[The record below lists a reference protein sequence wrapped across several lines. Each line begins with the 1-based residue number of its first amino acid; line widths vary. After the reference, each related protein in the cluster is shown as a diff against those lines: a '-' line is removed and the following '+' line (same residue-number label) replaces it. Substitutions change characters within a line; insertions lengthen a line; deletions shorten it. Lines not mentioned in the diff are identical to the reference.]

1 MRRLDIREERRL
13 VLASMTTSSSLAPS
27 SNSGRIVEESRVR
40 RVSVVVPIYQGERT
54 LEALVEEIAPLT
66 SLRQTPKGL
75 LFRVTDVILV
85 NDGAIDDSTSVMTS
99 IASHYPFVTPLWLSR
114 NFGQHP
120 ATLAG
125 MASSTGDWV
134 ATVDEDGQF
143 NPADIAAMIDHAEE
157 SGAQLVYAQPINS
170 PPHGL
175 WRNLGSLAV
184 KTVGLGLVGSREIGR
199 FSSFRLIRGE
209 IARGLAAYCGQG
221 VYLDVALS
229 WVVGTSAF
237 YPVMLRPERGRAS
250 GYTLRR
256 LVAHFWRFLLT
267 AGTRPLRIIAVL
279 GALSTFAAVG
289 ISLYAMWQKL
299 AHAVP
304 IQGWTSL
311 VIVVSFFSG
320 LILFSLGVIAEF
332 LAVTLTMV
340 MGKPL
345 YLIVSRPDRSKR
357 S

>member
-1 MRRLDIREERRL
+1 
-13 VLASMTTSSSLAPS
+13 MTTVSSSVRLAEDPS
-27 SNSGRIVEESRVR
+27 VR

-54 LEALVEEIAPLT
+54 LEALVMEIGPLT
-66 SLRQTPKGL
+66 SLQHTPNGL
-75 LFRVTDVILV
+75 PFRVTDVILV

-157 SGAQLVYAQPINS
+157 SGAQLVYAQPINP
-170 PPHGL
+170 PPHGW

-184 KTVGLGLVGSREIGR
+184 KTLGLVLAGSREIGR

-229 WVVGTSAF
+229 WVVGKSAF
-237 YPVMLRPERGRAS
+237 CPVMLRPERGRVS
-250 GYTLRR
+250 GYTVRR
-256 LVAHFWRFLLT
+256 LIAHFWRFVLT

-279 GALSTFAAVG
+279 GTLSIFAAVG
-289 ISLYAMWQKL
+289 ISLYATWQKL
-299 AHAVP
+299 AHEVP

-320 LILFSLGVIAEF
+320 LILFSLGIIAEF
-332 LAVTLTMV
+332 LAVTLTMA
-340 MGKPL
+340 MGRPL
-345 YLIVSRPDRSKR
+345 YLIVSRPDRSKIAR
-357 S
+357 L

>member
-1 MRRLDIREERRL
+1 
-13 VLASMTTSSSLAPS
+13 MTTVSSSVRLAEDPS
-27 SNSGRIVEESRVR
+27 VR

-54 LEALVEEIAPLT
+54 LEALVMEIGPLT
-66 SLRQTPKGL
+66 SLQHTPNGL
-75 LFRVTDVILV
+75 PFRVTDVILV

-157 SGAQLVYAQPINS
+157 SGAQLVYAQPINP
-170 PPHGL
+170 PPHGW

-184 KTVGLGLVGSREIGR
+184 KTVGLVLTGSREIGR

-229 WVVGTSAF
+229 WVVGKSAF
-237 YPVMLRPERGRAS
+237 CPVMLRPERGRVS
-250 GYTLRR
+250 GYTVRR
-256 LVAHFWRFLLT
+256 LIAHFWRFVLT

-279 GALSTFAAVG
+279 GTLSIFAAVG
-289 ISLYAMWQKL
+289 ISLYATWQKL
-299 AHAVP
+299 AHEVP

-320 LILFSLGVIAEF
+320 LILFSLGIIAEF
-332 LAVTLTMV
+332 LAVTLTMA
-340 MGKPL
+340 MGRPL
-345 YLIVSRPDRSKR
+345 YLIVSRPDRSKIAR
-357 S
+357 L

>member
-1 MRRLDIREERRL
+1 M
-13 VLASMTTSSSLAPS
+13 ATPSSVVPSAGSVSLAEGP
-27 SNSGRIVEESRVR
+27 GVR
-40 RVSVVVPIYQGERT
+40 RVSVVVPVYQGELT
-54 LEALVEEIAPLT
+54 LDVLVEELAPLT
-66 SLRQTPKGL
+66 SLQRTPRGL
-75 LFRVTDVILV
+75 PFRVADVILV

-99 IASHYPFVTPLWLSR
+99 IASRHPFVTPLWLSR

-134 ATVDEDGQF
+134 VTVDEDGQF
-143 NPADIAAMIDHAEE
+143 DPADIGTMIDLAEE
-157 SGAQLVYAQPINS
+157 RGAQLVYAQPVNP
-170 PPHGL
+170 PPHGW
-175 WRNLGSLAV
+175 WRNLGSLTV
-184 KTVGLGLVGSREIGR
+184 KTVGLVLAGSREIGR

-209 IARGLAAYCGQG
+209 IARSLAAYCGQG

-229 WVVGTSAF
+229 WVVGKSALC
-237 YPVMLRPERGRAS
+237 PVILRPERGRVS

-256 LVAHFWRFLLT
+256 LVAHFWRFILT

-279 GALSTFAAVG
+279 GTLSIFAAIG
-289 ISLYAMWQKL
+289 ISFYAIWQKL
-299 AHAVP
+299 AYEVP

-311 VIVVSFFSG
+311 IIAISFFSG

-332 LAVTLTMV
+332 LAVTLTMA
-340 MGKPL
+340 MGRPL
-345 YLIVSRPDRSKR
+345 YLIVSRPERSKIAR